1 MRNTLR
7 RWYKRMLCLALAL
20 CVGFSSCIVFAVSDE
35 TQSKIDQTEEEKAA
49 AENEKAA
56 AEEEQSNLSSA
67 KEEMEQYL
75 EQLSSQAN
83 SLNEQVALLE
93 EELETKEAEVAAKE
107 EEIAEAEAE
116 LEQQYADMKTRIQYM
131 YESDQNTVLSY
142 MLALLTGGIT
152 DMLNKVEYAASINEY
167 DRDMLE
173 NYKASKE
180 ALDQQY
186 AELQD
191 EQEALE
197 LLKEET
203 EEKQQQVATQQASTG
218 SKISSYNSQLAALEE
233 EITDIDELIEQKTA
247 LLNEL
252 IAQAEAE
259 EAAARI
265 AAAQSAASSMSGTV
279 IVGDA
284 NISRETITLSDYEI
298 MLLAVMIYCEAGNQG
313 TEGQLAVGYVIM
325 NRLRSSLYP
334 STLEAVLRQSKQFE
348 PVSSGR
354 FDLVLQAE
362 QDDTITNIVTES
374 CWSAA
379 RTVINGTSN
388 VGDSLFFRTWAPVPS
403 LITNLQNN
411 NVPYWIIKDH
421 VFYYYWTSYSTES
434 SSSDSDSEEDETESD
449 DSDSEEDDDSE
460 TGESADET
468 EDGSGESSSEEE

>member
-7 RWYKRMLCLALAL
+7 KWYRRMLCLTLAL
-20 CVGFSSCIVFAVSDE
+20 CVGLSSCVVFAVSEE
-35 TQSKIDQTEEEKAA
+35 TQNKIDQTEEEKVA
-49 AENEKAA
+49 AEEEKAA
-56 AEEEQSNLSSA
+56 AEEEQSSLNSA

-75 EQLSSQAN
+75 EQLTSQAN

-93 EELETKEAEVAAKE
+93 EELEVKEAEVAAKE
-107 EEIAEAEAE
+107 AEVAQAEAE
-116 LEQQYADMKTRIQYM
+116 LEEQYADMKTRIQYM
-131 YESDQNTVLSY
+131 YENGQNTVISY

-152 DMLNKVEYAASINEY
+152 DMLNQVEYAVSINEY

-173 NYKASKE
+173 NYKASKT
-180 ALDQQY
+180 ALEQQY

-197 LLKEET
+197 LLKTET
-203 EEKQQQVATQQASTG
+203 EEKKQQVATQQASTG
-218 SKISSYNSQLAALEE
+218 SKISSYNSQLAELEE

-259 EAAARI
+259 EEAARI

-298 MLLAVMIYCEAGNQG
+298 LLLAAMIYCEAGG
-313 TEGQLAVGYVIM
+313 ESAEGQLAVGYVIM
-325 NRLRSSLYP
+325 NRRRSSLYP
-334 STLEAVLRQSKQFE
+334 STLEGVLRQSKQFE

-374 CWSAA
+374 CWNAA

-388 VGDSLFFRTWAPVPS
+388 VGDSLFFRTWSPVPS

-411 NVPYWIIKDH
+411 NVPYWIIGAH
-421 VFYYYWTSYSTES
+421 VFYYYWTSYSTSS
-434 SSSDSDSEEDETESD
+434 SSSDSGDSGN
-449 DSDSEEDDDSE
+449 DDSE
-460 TGESADET
+460 
-468 EDGSGESSSEEE
+468 SEESDGDTDEDTE